1 MQDDG
6 HGVCVPACA
15 RATGGLLPTLA
26 SFGLGWPRYSSGNR
40 PAAQTRNHQRLSG
53 VIRNGKT
60 FNSLPFPSIPI
71 PRTLIFAFSQREGTL
86 TPLHPSREPLRLGRP
101 SEVRRSGKLLIRFRL
116 VPFRSVSC
124 RLRGAW
130 DARFL
135 PSRERRGV
143 FAYTTYVTNVRAGA
157 AMAQWAV
164 VAGRR
169 GLGRVGLR

>member
-1 MQDDG
+1 MECEFPLARERRGGFYQLWPRLALIGLVTHPGTAPPPKRGTTNG
-6 HGVCVPACA
+6 HGVVL
-15 RATGGLLPTLA
+15 R
-26 SFGLGWPRYSSGNR
+26 RDQER
-40 PAAQTRNHQRLSG
+40 Q
-53 VIRNGKT
+53 T

-101 SEVRRSGKLLIRFRL
+101 SEVRRSGKLLIQFRL

-143 FAYTTYVTNVRAGA
+143 FAYTTHVTNVRAGA
-157 AMAQWAV
+157 AMAQ
-164 VAGRR
+164 
-169 GLGRVGLR
+169 